1 MDENSKTATVAECG
15 EPLLS
20 PKACLK
26 CVHCNREAQKLAA
39 SMLADPAFRKKLAS
53 VIVQEAL
60 LRLVSDCQEGGKEAN
75 S

>member
-26 CVHCNREAQKLAA
+26 CVHCNREALDVKN
-39 SMLADPAFRKKLAS
+39 LAS
-53 VIVQEAL
+53 VTDG
-60 LRLVSDCQEGGKEAN
+60 RRGGAR
-75 S
+75 